1 MRAHLLLVRVVVL
14 AHDGVQPVGVLDA
27 RHGVGHL
34 LARRRDGD
42 DLLHRGLQTAAVVI
56 PVEDR
61 ADVLVGVRGGG

>member
-34 LARRRDGD
+34 GRVRVRVRVRVRIGA
-42 DLLHRGLQTAAVVI
+42 
-56 PVEDR
+56 
-61 ADVLVGVRGGG
+61 GVKEG